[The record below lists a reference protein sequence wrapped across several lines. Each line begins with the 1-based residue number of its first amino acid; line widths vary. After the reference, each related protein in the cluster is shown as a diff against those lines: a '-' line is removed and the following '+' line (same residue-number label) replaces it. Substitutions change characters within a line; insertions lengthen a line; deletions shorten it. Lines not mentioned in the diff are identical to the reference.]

1 MFTCSSGVKECLACC
16 TADPQTMLDHQ
27 LEQAALLLHEFPD
40 AQGSPEK
47 SILLFTLLRRE
58 GVISIHYHLMC
69 PQHTKKTALAAQ
81 SQSTTV
87 CVANAARSPPCRGK
101 VWALPWDRWA
111 RDIFASSSTLLLGPK
126 GTLCPDP
133 PQLCFLKGR
142 DPSKI

>member
-87 CVANAARSPPCRGK
+87 CVANAARSPPCGGK

-111 RDIFASSSTLLLGPK
+111 LSQGYICLQFHSAARPK
-126 GTLCPDP
+126 RYSP
-133 PQLCFLKGR
+133 PRPTPIVVFKR
-142 DPSKI
+142 KRS